1 MRTTYEDLLRVAR
14 RDAVAACNLAGGDRT
29 DLAAG
34 WQATLTAAR
43 HHFRWLR
50 LELSAA
56 DCTDADA
63 GKAEGPLAVLARSLG
78 AGADL
83 LASQNRSTSS
93 AFEDRW
99 LVAARSEIASITGLA
114 ARAAVTRLAS
124 YETRDVEASQRL
136 LSHLVDVIEELE
148 FHRMPGSPGLG
159 PLLGLATTLP
169 DAHIDNGSR
178 VGLLAARW
186 QSTHDA
192 TTPGGVLVR
201 DLRSTTAQLRTVIGY
216 VRHLTRVLSQTA
228 TGTEVARELEHALQ
242 TADSNT
248 RYVMHS
254 LRTRVSDMGGRS
266 DGVAEVAFVEL
277 LQELRRWLSDG
288 QQLKDRPELLIDS
301 GAVALARDVV
311 DELMHSAVRVA
322 ELQQKTVAWLIR
334 RGQLFVPKPELGK
347 RDPEFHN
354 RPGVWRLKYPQPS
367 WVRTNLASCFDQLTA
382 DLAELTKQLS
392 IAADAARSLAGT
404 STLRRPYGPEHFS
417 GPPIVHA
424 SRWRWTPPTYD
435 ALFSDANCDPSG
447 PER

>member
-1 MRTTYEDLLRVAR
+1 MLRVAR
-14 RDAVAACNLAGGDRT
+14 RDAIAVCNLAGGDRT

-50 LELSAA
+50 LELSVE
-56 DCTDADA
+56 DFTDAD
-63 GKAEGPLAVLARSLG
+63 GGRAEGPLAVLARSLG

-83 LASQNRSTSS
+83 VASQNISTSS

-99 LVAARSEIASITGLA
+99 LVAARSELASITGLA
-114 ARAAVTRLAS
+114 ARAAGTRLAS
-124 YETRDVEASQRL
+124 PEMRDVEASQL
-136 LSHLVDVIEELE
+136 LLNHLIDVIEELE
-148 FHRMPGSPGLG
+148 FHRASGSSDLG

-169 DAHIDNGSR
+169 HAPVDNGSR
-178 VGLLAARW
+178 VALLAARW
-186 QSTHDA
+186 QSAHDA
-192 TTPGGVLVR
+192 TSPGGVLAR

-216 VRHLTRVLSQTA
+216 SRHLTGLLNQTA
-228 TGTEVARELEHALQ
+228 TSAEATRELERALR
-242 TADSNT
+242 TADSTT
-248 RYVMHS
+248 RHVMDS

-266 DGVAEVAFVEL
+266 DAAAEAAFIEL
-277 LQELRRWLSDG
+277 LQELRGWVSDG
-288 QQLKDRPELLIDS
+288 KRLKDRRELLVDS
-301 GAVALARDVV
+301 RAVAVAQDVI

-322 ELQQKTVAWLIR
+322 ELQQETVAWLIA

-382 DLAELTKQLS
+382 ELAALTKQLS
-392 IAADAARSLAGT
+392 IAADAARNIAGT

-424 SRWRWTPPTYD
+424 SRWRWTPSTYD
-435 ALFSDANCDPSG
+435 ALFSDTNFDPSG